1 MEYQV
6 QSSQEDLIPQDLT
19 PQVPQDTDD
28 QTLQALQ
35 VSENQTPQAPQV
47 SENQTPQVLK
57 DQTPQVQS
65 PQVSEDL
72 TPHVSEDQAPQVSKD
87 LTPHVSE
94 DQTLHY
100 ACKEGNTSL
109 VQTLI
114 RDHKADFNARDDQN
128 DTPLHVAALSG
139 KGEVVRSLISEFGC
153 DPHVKGHLGRSPL
166 HNVCQGGSVNL
177 VQILI
182 QEHKANVNA
191 RDDQNDTPLNVAAVV
206 GRAEVVQALI
216 TEFGCDPNVKGHLG
230 RSPLHNACQGGS
242 VNLVQILIQE
252 HKADFNA
259 RDDQNDTPLNVAA
272 VAGRAEVV
280 QALITEFGCDPNV
293 KGHLGRSPLHNACQG
308 GSVNLVQILIQE
320 HKADFNARDDQN
332 DTPLLLATR
341 NEVVLSLINDFGG
354 DPNIKGYLGK
364 SAMHYACERGNTSVV
379 KSLLPLVFLL
389 ATDNEGNTPLHSC
402 SSSGHVECVQALLTS
417 NAPVLIKNIKGKS
430 PLDIAD
436 NETRLVLEQYLS
448 SNRDKL
454 LDYNSLLS
462 LSKKSHSGENSLTR
476 IFVVGNRGAGKSS
489 LIESLKREGRFE
501 SFGRISESSVPLHTA
516 GIVPSIHTSKYYGRS
531 MFYDFA
537 GYPECYSSHRATL
550 EDLVSSKNGNNIFI
564 IVVDLR
570 GENIEIRETLY
581 YWLLFIQHQNL
592 SSKERKEPHLVIV
605 GSHSDIIFREKFED
619 IRRLLLNFCD
629 KIQSGQVVARKVAHF
644 IFDCRNP
651 RDKQLGYLR
660 KFIVSIAKD
669 SPRYTLSQPAN
680 ILLGLLE
687 KDFSG
692 VTAFPVSALESH
704 IEQIGIALPRKT
716 QPLHSLL
723 LELHEIGLLFI
734 VNGRNKDDFH
744 VILKISKLTN
754 EVHSLLFSTEAK
766 LRLRESCVE
775 SEGSNSSLNIGVIPR
790 NVLEAILPEN
800 IPKECLVQLQYCQLI
815 HHKEVGGFPSYIP
828 SDSTDQ
834 PFLFFP
840 ALCSVDKSEVS
851 WVTPPDV
858 SYSIGWLARCTDPFD
873 YFSPHFLHVLLLRVV
888 FNFTLPAPSQNSGVS
903 PDHSYFQR
911 RCTMWK
917 TGVHW
922 LLEEGVE
929 CMVELVK
936 GKDVV
941 VTSKSIKDKVLKCT
955 YVFSNVISFVMEAKA
970 DFCHS
975 IKPQFFLL
983 DCTHEDAFLSE
994 DYMFSAQDVE
1004 RALAQSR
1011 EIVLSVS
1018 GKGQMKLPMYL
1029 SLLILWHSLFA
1040 IDFFS
1045 VLHLLKDVVRDPYTF
1060 GVHLN
1065 IPRSDLMAIEED
1077 FPANIDR
1084 RKREIVMK
1092 WMCST
1097 EEPPCWRHLVRALKR
1112 IDYNV
1117 LARRIQREH
1126 SKSK

>member
-1 MEYQV
+1 MI
-6 QSSQEDLIPQDLT
+6 QEHKANVNT
-19 PQVPQDTDD
+19 RDD
-28 QTLQALQ
+28 QNDTPLNVAAVAGRAEVVQALITEFGCDPN
-35 VSENQTPQAPQV
+35 VKGHLGRSLLHNAC
-47 SENQTPQVLK
+47 
-57 DQTPQVQS
+57 QS
-65 PQVSEDL
+65 GSV
-72 TPHVSEDQAPQVSKD
+72 
-87 LTPHVSE
+87 
-94 DQTLHY
+94 
-100 ACKEGNTSL
+100 SL

-114 RDHKADFNARDDQN
+114 QEHKADFNARDDQN
-128 DTPLHVAALSG
+128 DTPLHVTAVSG
-139 KGEVVRSLISEFGC
+139 KTEVVRSLISEFGC

-166 HNVCQGGSVNL
+166 HN
-177 VQILI
+177 
-182 QEHKANVNA
+182 
-191 RDDQNDTPLNVAAVV
+191 
-206 GRAEVVQALI
+206 
-216 TEFGCDPNVKGHLG
+216 
-230 RSPLHNACQGGS
+230 ACQGGS
-242 VNLVQILIQE
+242 VTLVQNLIQE

-259 RDDQNDTPLNVAA
+259 RDDQNNTPLNVAA

-462 LSKKSHSGENSLTR
+462 LSKKSHSGEDSLTR

-531 MFYDFA
+531 LFYDFA
-537 GYPECYSSHRATL
+537 GYPEYYSSHRATL

-570 GENIEIRETLY
+570 EENIEIRETLY

-592 SSKERKEPHLVIV
+592 PHLIII
-605 GSHSDIIFREKFED
+605 GSHPGKIAREDKRIE
-619 IRRLLLNFCD
+619 LHNFCD
-629 KIQSGQVVARKVAHF
+629 KIQSGQVVGRKVAYF
-644 IFDCRNP
+644 MLNCRNP
-651 RDKQLGYLR
+651 RDKQLGDLR

-669 SPRYTLSQPAN
+669 SPRYTLSQPAS

-687 KDFSG
+687 KDFSD

-775 SEGSNSSLNIGVIPR
+775 SDNSSLNIGVIPR

-815 HHKEVGGFPSYIP
+815 HHKDVGVFPSYIP

-834 PFLFFP
+834 SFLFFP

-851 WVTPPDV
+851 WVTPPDL
-858 SYSIGWLARCTDPFD
+858 SYSIGWLARCTDPCD
-873 YFSPHFLHVLLLRVV
+873 YFPPRFLHVLLLRLV
-888 FNFTLPAPSQNSGVS
+888 FKFTLCAQKEASGVS
-903 PDHSYFQR
+903 PDHSHFQHI
-911 RCTMWK
+911 CTMWK

-922 LLEEGVE
+922 LMEEGV
-929 CMVELVK
+929 
-936 GKDVV
+936 
-941 VTSKSIKDKVLKCT
+941 
-955 YVFSNVISFVMEAKA
+955 
-970 DFCHS
+970 H
-975 IKPQFFLL
+975 
-983 DCTHEDAFLSE
+983 
-994 DYMFSAQDVE
+994 
-1004 RALAQSR
+1004 
-1011 EIVLSVS
+1011 
-1018 GKGQMKLPMYL
+1018 
-1029 SLLILWHSLFA
+1029 
-1040 IDFFS
+1040 
-1045 VLHLLKDVVRDPYTF
+1045 
-1060 GVHLN
+1060 GVHG
-1065 IPRSDLMAIEED
+1065 
-1077 FPANIDR
+1077 
-1084 RKREIVMK
+1084 
-1092 WMCST
+1092 
-1097 EEPPCWRHLVRALKR
+1097 RASELQQETCGHHQK
-1112 IDYNV
+1112 
-1117 LARRIQREH
+1117 
-1126 SKSK
+1126 